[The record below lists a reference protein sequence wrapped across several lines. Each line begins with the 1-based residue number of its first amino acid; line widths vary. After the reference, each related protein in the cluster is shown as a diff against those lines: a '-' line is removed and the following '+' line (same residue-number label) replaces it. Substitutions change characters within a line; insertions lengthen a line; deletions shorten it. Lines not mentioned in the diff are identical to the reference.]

1 MIVLICCSHRS
12 SRHTREQGILLFVH
26 DHSSA
31 QCIAHSSPLD
41 LTLEALNSATPSL
54 MLRSGRLERFGRRVA
69 DRGRAAHLLLLLVPD
84 VGLLGLLGASRRA
97 YAFEEAALEYGAG
110 HDAQDTLTVFDHAE
124 RPIVVA
130 LTDGR
135 PAASVVGVNA
145 SRLWIVNIRVLLLRS
160 DIQEGFPATMRLVS
174 ITTQIIQGPMTSR
187 RR

>member
-41 LTLEALNSATPSL
+41 LTLEALNAATPSL
-54 MLRSGRLERFGRRVA
+54 MLRSGFGRRVA

-84 VGLLGLLGASRRA
+84 VGLLGLLGASRCA
-97 YAFEEAALEYGAG
+97 DAFEEAALEYGAG